1 MSSHVA
7 FLMFPALLVL
17 ILAGFPIAFSM
28 ISVALVAGYLQF
40 GNGVIFQLLSKMD
53 DVATNSVLAA
63 VPLFIFIG
71 AMLERSGIAERLFDA
86 VHVWTRRIPG
96 SLGVSAVLLGTI
108 FAAASGV
115 VGATETV
122 IGMLAVPIMLKHAYD
137 KSLIS
142 GTICASGSLG
152 TVIPPSITVIVLA
165 PVANV
170 SVGDLFAGLLF
181 PGLVMAALF
190 IAYVVGI
197 AILKP
202 AVAPREEGSSGLSLS
217 QKLRMTVF
225 ALVPTMA
232 LIFTVLGTILLGIA
246 TPTEAAA
253 CGAAGTVILSLA
265 YRTFTWGILWNT
277 LRRTASITAMIL
289 LIVLGGN
296 MFAGVFFASGGMD
309 SVQSLLSTLGLSGAG
324 AVTAILILAFLAGF
338 VLDLISVVLILIPL
352 AMPIVT
358 GYGVDPVWFA
368 VTFLVVLQTSYLT
381 PPMAPSIFYLRAI
394 TPPEITLRHM
404 YLGVLPFI
412 GMQLVTLVLVILFPG
427 LVLWLPEQMSG
438 PSW

>member
-1 MSSHVA
+1 MTSYVA
-7 FLMFPALLVL
+7 FLMFPALLIL

-40 GNGVIFQLLSKMD
+40 GDGVIFQLLSKMD

-86 VHVWTRRIPG
+86 VHVWTRRVPG

-197 AILKP
+197 AMLKP
-202 AVAPREEGSSGLSLS
+202 AFAPREEEPPVLSIS
-217 QKLRMTVF
+217 QKIRMTVF

-253 CGAAGTVILSLA
+253 CGAAGTLILSLA
-265 YRTFTWGILWNT
+265 YRTFTWGILWNA

-324 AVTAILILAFLAGF
+324 AVTAILVLAFLAGF

-404 YLGVLPFI
+404 YRGVLPFI

>member
-202 AVAPREEGSSGLSLS
+202 AVAPREEESSGLSLS